1 MSENKIDE
9 KLESILKDIFQIKS
23 INLEA
28 SMYEIPEWDSLKHIQ
43 LITTIEEVF
52 DITIDFADSIEMTSI
67 PIIKSKILEY
77 LNDK

>member
-77 LNDK
+77 LND

>member
-1 MSENKIDE
+1 MNENKIDE

-28 SMYEIPEWDSLKHIQ
+28 NMYEIPEWDSLKHIQ

-52 DITIDFADSIEMTSI
+52 NITLDFADSIEMSSI

>member
-67 PIIKSKILEY
+67 PIIKSKILEF
-77 LNDK
+77 N

>member
-9 KLESILKDIFQIKS
+9 KLESILKDVFQIKS
-23 INLEA
+23 IQLEA
-28 SMYEIPEWDSLKHIQ
+28 NMYEIPEWNSLKHIQ

-52 DITIDFADSIEMTSI
+52 NITIDFADSIEMTSI